1 MLLLSL
7 SGGAGSEVEEV
18 VSPTKA
24 EGLKVSGSVVSQLY
38 QNFNLWRPKTPIFF
52 QAVYLKTPFKHINV
66 QGL

>member
-7 SGGAGSEVEEV
+7 SGSAGSEVEEV

-38 QNFNLWRPKTPIFF
+38 QNFNLWRPKTPIFSKLF
-52 QAVYLKTPFKHINV
+52 TLKPFLNI
-66 QGL
+66 